1 MFSYIMDV
9 YHKIIKALNI
19 AYVPAAAATGPN
31 CLAEL
36 LHQFALPPAPP
47 PTQEVVVTTYQIK
60 ETIAAVELDLLKMD
74 PALEYRGCQK
84 WHDMDDN
91 KYFDFVPCV
100 VRPEVLYCSYGK
112 N

>member
-9 YHKIIKALNI
+9 YHKIIQALNI
-19 AYVPAAAATGPN
+19 ACVPAAGPN
-31 CLAEL
+31 TLGEL
-36 LHQFALPPAPP
+36 LQQFALPAAPP
-47 PTQEVVVTTYQIK
+47 PAAEVVVTTYQIK
-60 ETIAAVELDLLKMD
+60 QTIAAVELDILKMD

-84 WHDMDDN
+84 WHDQSGN

-100 VRPEVLYCSYGK
+100 VRPEVVYCSYGK